1 MNDVRNASERLLT
14 LVAQVEDLLIDMRK
28 ETQESER
35 ALRATREREVATFRQ
50 QMTAV
55 LEDHDARIEGALR
68 PRVAR
73 AWQCVAIASLLGVA
87 LVGGAVWL
95 STHYMRVIERNRLSA
110 DLLKAYNRADVT
122 LCDGSLCAR
131 VDTKGK
137 RWGEKGEYMPVRAR

>member
-35 ALRATREREVATFRQ
+35 ALRITREREVATFRQ

-55 LEDHDARIEGALR
+55 LEDHDARIGDALR

-73 AWQCVAIASLLGVA
+73 AWQCVAIVSLLGVV

-95 STHYMRVIERNRLSA
+95 STHYIRVIDQNRLSA

-131 VDTKGK
+131 VDTKGR